1 MFYLK
6 GELISAI
13 YYQCTNKNKLVYQ
26 NYNLKQ
32 FSTRKCSFDEM
43 IFEIK
48 SKIINAGFADYT
60 PGLEFPINLS
70 KNETNNFTKKYYY
83 FLDLDLSIDI
93 DKVKSVCYWS
103 TLETIYMNEIG
114 AKENKPDEKVEFI
127 GNVRCIDINNKEEIN
142 NIRLF
147 IDIEIKSMKYIVLNI
162 ILLVKKEAAYEI
174 IFNNNITSRYNKRFL
189 QFDKSKNIKEKEII
203 KIYRKENRKIKSEK
217 INGDIMEWKFNSP
230 VIEIKY
236 SDLKNQNK
244 SVFAYKNFYVN
255 SRKVLFV
262 IFVSVII
269 IMILM
274 FFAIKQITRRN
285 MNRLLMNNSLEN
297 NNDINFGM
305 SNEQAEQAVNSPN
318 QLNA

>member
-1 MFYLK
+1 
-6 GELISAI
+6 
-13 YYQCTNKNKLVYQ
+13 
-26 NYNLKQ
+26 
-32 FSTRKCSFDEM
+32 
-43 IFEIK
+43 
-48 SKIINAGFADYT
+48 
-60 PGLEFPINLS
+60 
-70 KNETNNFTKKYYY
+70 
-83 FLDLDLSIDI
+83 
-93 DKVKSVCYWS
+93 
-103 TLETIYMNEIG
+103 MNEIG
-114 AKENKPDEKVEFI
+114 AKENKPDEKVELI

-147 IDIEIKSMKYIVLNI
+147 IDNEIKSMKYIVLNI

-174 IFNNNITSRYNKRFL
+174 IFNNNTTSRYNKRFL

-305 SNEQAEQAVNSPN
+305 NNEQAEQAVNI
-318 QLNA
+318 

>member
-1 MFYLK
+1 
-6 GELISAI
+6 
-13 YYQCTNKNKLVYQ
+13 
-26 NYNLKQ
+26 
-32 FSTRKCSFDEM
+32 
-43 IFEIK
+43 
-48 SKIINAGFADYT
+48 
-60 PGLEFPINLS
+60 
-70 KNETNNFTKKYYY
+70 
-83 FLDLDLSIDI
+83 
-93 DKVKSVCYWS
+93 
-103 TLETIYMNEIG
+103 MNEIG

-147 IDIEIKSMKYIVLNI
+147 IDNEIKSMKYIVLNI

-174 IFNNNITSRYNKRFL
+174 IFNNNTTSRYNKRFL

-305 SNEQAEQAVNSPN
+305 NNEQAEQAVNSPN